1 MHYSWNFYTQK
12 NLIILK
18 IKWFTCYDAWDRR
31 VHGKCYS
38 RKLTN
43 VITCKPFYLQRD
55 DNDDRP
61 IT

>member
-1 MHYSWNFYTQK
+1 MPEIDEFMGSVK
-12 NLIILK
+12 
-18 IKWFTCYDAWDRR
+18 
-31 VHGKCYS
+31 S